1 MYFLVFEGNYRGN
14 NQSGQDVSESHHDP
28 HESPPVVWIP
38 LVVLAVL
45 SVFSGAISIQP
56 ILFGDY
62 FKDVIFVLGSHDVVA
77 QFGEH
82 FHGWLAMGMHGFQ
95 TLPFWLAMAG
105 VLTAWFVFY
114 YSPKTRNKLSVFAPL
129 IRLFE
134 QKYFLD
140 KFNEWFFALGA
151 RSLGDLLWKVG
162 DQKII
167 DGFLVNGS
175 AKLVAKMG
183 TRLRRI
189 QTGFISHYA
198 FIMILG
204 AFTLV
209 TIWLFGK

>member
-1 MYFLVFEGNYRGN
+1 
-14 NQSGQDVSESHHDP
+14 
-28 HESPPVVWIP
+28 
-38 LVVLAVL
+38 
-45 SVFSGAISIQP
+45 
-56 ILFGDY
+56 
-62 FKDVIFVLGSHDVVA
+62 
-77 QFGEH
+77 
-82 FHGWLAMGMHGFQ
+82 
-95 TLPFWLAMAG
+95 MAG

-151 RSLGDLLWKVG
+151 RSLGGLLWKVG